1 MLNSKKIAI
10 TGGIA
15 SGKSTVL
22 RFFQDL
28 GCYVIN
34 ADDIVHKLLLFN
46 SIIHEKVIKLLGKD
60 ILVNGKISRDS
71 IAKKVFSD
79 KKLLKALEEI
89 IHPLVLKEIEKKITA
104 SPEKLVFVEIPL
116 LYEIKQEKFFDYVIA
131 VQANSDLCK
140 QRMQEKGFT
149 KDQYD
154 ERKKRQL
161 SPDEKSK
168 RADFII
174 ENNGSL
180 KDLRK
185 SVETIYQNLLAHC

>member
-46 SIIHEKVIKLLGKD
+46 GIIHEKVIKLLGKD

-71 IAKKVFSD
+71 IAKKVFSN

-104 SPEKLVFVEIPL
+104 SSEKLVFVEIPL

-131 VQANSDLCK
+131 VHANDDLCNL
-140 QRMQEKGFT
+140 RMQEKGFT

-161 SPDEKSK
+161 SSDEKSK

-174 ENNGSL
+174 KNNGSL

-185 SVETIYQNLLAHC
+185 SVEIIYQNLLARC